1 MDAKKSTEKVN
12 DVAQSSTNVISSNP
26 VMSSLRDMSMRDH
39 SSPIVSEKDLLDM
52 NITDTSTEKITENVD
67 DIVQDLENLLG
78 EPTTSFQFTI
88 RMKDSSRSSSSI
100 MDKDL
105 SMDLDAFSAE
115 LQMLSGKFLD
125 VDVSTNCMQKKKT
138 MYGVIQNTFNNV
150 TMMHL

>member
-138 MYGVIQNTFNNV
+138 MYGVIQHTFNNV